1 MCVHACSVTQTFKSR
16 YEIDKG
22 KAVCKGASGVV
33 CFGMDRL
40 SKNQV
45 ALKFFANKTEFEAE
59 LKNCSACNSIY
70 IVKVL
75 DMCIAEEMIPEPLTD
90 SSTTGPAAPLPT
102 PGEPVLISD
111 TNTVTTEVESP
122 EQNVDDKADV
132 KEEPSEDAPPSV
144 EKSKEESVDADGEAT
159 GEATEAASKE
169 LKESAKIQ
177 DAAAASEVAKPA
189 QETTPAV
196 IEKRAAVIDDFC
208 CLVLERGEYNLQ
220 EYAKKAGR
228 RLDAVKKKG
237 VLNDIFNGISSM
249 HLSADFLRA
258 KLKFVEDCVYQGT
271 KGLVTDTLLKEYID
285 EFERGKNKTS
295 L

>member
-1 MCVHACSVTQTFKSR
+1 MHTQ
-16 YEIDKG
+16 
-22 KAVCKGASGVV
+22 
-33 CFGMDRL
+33 
-40 SKNQV
+40 
-45 ALKFFANKTEFEAE
+45 
-59 LKNCSACNSIY
+59 
-70 IVKVL
+70 
-75 DMCIAEEMIPEPLTD
+75 
-90 SSTTGPAAPLPT
+90 
-102 PGEPVLISD
+102 
-111 TNTVTTEVESP
+111 
-122 EQNVDDKADV
+122 
-132 KEEPSEDAPPSV
+132 

-249 HLSADFLRA
+249 HLSAGEYSEIKDWTKKYLEGVYCAAITATRLPSSIKNQVA
-258 KLKFVEDCVYQGT
+258 LKFFANKT
-271 KGLVTDTLLKEYID
+271 
-285 EFERGKNKTS
+285 EFEAELKNCSACNSIYIVKVLDMCIAEEMIPEPLTDS
-295 L
+295 STTGPAAPLPTPGEPVLISDTNTVTTEVESPEQNVDDKADVKEEPSEDAPPSV